1 MTTIHVIDREAI
13 EQDQERRA
21 QLDEAIKAGDW
32 HAILRHS
39 ETPNELLKTLR
50 PLPPITTEQA
60 QAIIDR
66 AKAARRNLRIA
77 STLAATGAAVAI
89 AFLVAVIR

>member
-1 MTTIHVIDREAI
+1 MTTIHVYDPEVI

-21 QLDEAIKAGDW
+21 LLDKAIKAGDW

-39 ETPNELLKTLR
+39 ETPHELVKTQR
-50 PLPPITTEQA
+50 PLPTITREQA

-66 AKAARRNLRIA
+66 AKAARRNVRIA
-77 STLAATGAAVAI
+77 VALATSGAAVAI
-89 AFLVAVIR
+89 AFLMAVIR